1 MSVFQPYADFAPSA
15 DHLPSLLPREASEA
29 FSEALLPSL
38 LQLPERDTAPV
49 WVGAEKLFK
58 EKVALLPQALRQR
71 ETPVANGEAK
81 V

>member
-1 MSVFQPYADFAPSA
+1 MCISSIYATSS

-38 LQLPERDTAPV
+38 LQLSERDIAPV
-49 WVGAEKLFK
+49 WVGAKNLFN

-71 ETPVANGEAK
+71 ETPDANGEFKA
-81 V
+81 

>member
-1 MSVFQPYADFAPSA
+1 MCIFHLQADFAIST

-38 LQLPERDTAPV
+38 LQLPERETAPV

-58 EKVALLPQALRQR
+58 EKVALLPQALRQGK
-71 ETPVANGEAK
+71 TPIANGAAR